1 MAQFHMHPDGIVYVR
16 TPSGVYA
23 DTPTNFALDHS
34 AGLPVLPTGAVQ
46 ALYDDGSK
54 VLQFFDAK
62 NNQIGTG
69 QAGAWAFADAAIAAV
84 SSLIAAQAKRT
95 ARPPKVRPPASTTG
109 KPTGT
114 ATVAS

>member
-16 TPSGVYA
+16 TPNGVYA
-23 DTPTNFALDHS
+23 DTPTNFALDHG
-34 AGLPVLPTGAVQ
+34 AAVPALPTGAVQ

-62 NNQIGTG
+62 NNQIGSG
-69 QAGAWAFADAAIAAV
+69 QVGACGFADAAIAVV
-84 SSLIAAQAKRT
+84 SSLLAAQAKRA
-95 ARPPKVRPPASTTG
+95 ARPPKATPPAVATG
-109 KPTGT
+109 KPVGR